1 MINPSIKQPRATVKP
16 NTLPL
21 GNHPGFS
28 KLKSQPGVFR
38 CKLRPD
44 TNKRDPRHSDYAGTL
59 LMANGERAMVRL
71 WVHADGSLGLR
82 VALAPRP

>member
-1 MINPSIKQPRATVKP
+1 MAVSASAGFRKSGWASGPSG
-16 NTLPL
+16 L
-21 GNHPGFS
+21 
-28 KLKSQPGVFR
+28 KLKRAIGRS
-38 CKLRPD
+38 
-44 TNKRDPRHSDYAGTL
+44 RDPRHSDYAGTL